1 MSFIRQGLAAVLNAF
16 KLVLLHK
23 VQPGGDPAYHLA
35 WKNYIEASLTSSHC
49 LEPCQSIMP
58 QPTKANG
65 KITFDRVWFRFKWR
79 AHIRRKQ
86 WTLPMKFVL
95 FYPSE

>member
-35 WKNYIEASLTSSHC
+35 WKNYIEASLASSRC

-58 QPTKANG
+58 RPTKANG
-65 KITFDRVWFRFKWR
+65 KITFD
-79 AHIRRKQ
+79 H
-86 WTLPMKFVL
+86 VL
-95 FYPSE
+95 VQV